1 MRHYRKTAPRWNQV
15 MQQAAAA
22 TSQARR
28 DADPKAPRD
37 DCRPALT
44 LRIGPDDGPPLVN
57 WRLTPIKGQI
67 RRYRVTVAGSGE
79 MVHDEEGR
87 RVGGGKDAILRAAA
101 KLLPNYLALD
111 SLE

>member
-1 MRHYRKTAPRWNQV
+1 

-37 DCRPALT
+37 DNRPALT

-79 MVHDEEGR
+79 MVHDEDGR